1 MTNHTIAFWQNV
13 EKTDTCWN
21 WTGRQMNGGYGKA
34 THGGR
39 TTGAHRIAYEM
50 TGVTIPDGMYLDHIC
65 SNRLCVNPAHLR
77 EVTRKQNSEH
87 LTGAYKNSKTGVR
100 GVMER
105 NGRYRA
111 CVRHNGKLTYLGT
124 YDTIEE
130 ADAVAT
136 AARLE
141 LFTHNDTDR
150 QAA

>member
-1 MTNHTIAFWQNV
+1 MTNVTMKFWAQV
-13 EKTDTCWN
+13 EKTETCWN
-21 WTGRQMNGGYGKA
+21 WTGSRTNNGYGRYGFGYKQVA
-34 THGGR
+34 
-39 TTGAHRIAYEM
+39 AHRYSYEM
-50 TGVTIPDGMYLDHIC
+50 AGEVIPEGMFIDHTC
-65 SNRLCVNPAHLR
+65 SNRLCVRPDHLR
-77 EVTRKQNSEH
+77 LATRKQNSEH

-111 CVRHNGKLTYLGT
+111 CIRHNGKLKYLGT

-141 LFTHNDTDR
+141 LFTHNDRDR
-150 QAA
+150 

>member
-1 MTNHTIAFWQNV
+1 MTNFNTKFWSQV
-13 EKTDTCWN
+13 DKTETCWI
-21 WTGRQMNGGYGKA
+21 WTGCENTGGYGKMTYLGKQSLVHRVSFELA
-34 THGGR
+34 GG
-39 TTGAHRIAYEM
+39 
-50 TGVTIPDGMYLDHIC
+50 TIPEGMFIDHIC
-65 SNRLCVNPAHLR
+65 SNRKCVNPDHLR
-77 EVTRKQNSEH
+77 IATRKQNSEH

-111 CVRHNGKLTYLGT
+111 CVRHNGKLQYLGT

-141 LFTHNDTDR
+141 LFTHNDKDR
-150 QAA
+150 NAA